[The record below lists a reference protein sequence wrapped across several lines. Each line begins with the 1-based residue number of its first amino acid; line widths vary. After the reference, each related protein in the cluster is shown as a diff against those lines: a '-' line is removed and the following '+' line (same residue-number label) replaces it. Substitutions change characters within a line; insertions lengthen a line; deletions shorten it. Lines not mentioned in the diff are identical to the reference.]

1 MSLKNFGGVLD
12 FAIHLE
18 NDDALYL
25 QQTEKSVQNQETREL
40 IERFIRENTKNAKTL
55 TRARQEN
62 VTEMI
67 LEPIQGLEVEN
78 YQEAKGDPSRMHKDE
93 IVDQIKRL
101 EDRAERFYREAAIR
115 LQPVSDV
122 AGTFQ
127 RLAKKRG
134 ERRQKLITLS

>member
-12 FAIHLE
+12 FAIELE
-18 NDDALYL
+18 NEDASILEMA
-25 QQTEKSVQNQETREL
+25 EKNQEMSSYQEQLTRL
-40 IERFIRENTKNAKTL
+40 AKENKKNAKTL

-78 YQEAKGDPSRMHKDE
+78 YQEAKGDPTSMRKDE
-93 IVDQIKRL
+93 IVDHLKRL

-134 ERRQKLITLS
+134 ERRKKLSTLS